1 MKTKLLPLV
10 AIISMAAFAPAQA
23 ADISS
28 NGSTAYAIDSKGN
41 IVRDNY
47 GSCVRTIDWT
57 KDAAIAACETPAPAA
72 KTVAPV
78 AAKVA
83 PTSAAPAAKA
93 VNTDIKGNDQFAYV
107 VDSDGDIVRD
117 GYGGCVRTINWT
129 KETAIAKCEGW
140 EEPKP
145 APAPVVAPAPAPK
158 PAPVVKQVS
167 EDAPAAFRGF
177 FDTDK
182 AELKPVAT
190 EELDVYSG
198 YMTRNPSKNIKVTG
212 HTDATGSEAYNQ
224 ALSEKRANAVKT
236 YLEDKGI
243 DGKRIETIG
252 MGESSP
258 VATNKT
264 KEGRAENRRVEIEV
278 VK

>member
-1 MKTKLLPLV
+1 MKTQLLPLA
-10 AIISMAAFAPAQA
+10 AIISLVAFAPAQA

-28 NGSTAYAIDSKGN
+28 TNNAYAVDSSGN

-47 GSCVRTIDWT
+47 GSCVRSTKWT
-57 KDAAIAACETPAPAA
+57 KETAIASCENPTPKSEKAA
-72 KTVAPV
+72 ATAKAATVSAPV
-78 AAKVA
+78 E
-83 PTSAAPAAKA
+83 P
-93 VNTDIKGNDQFAYV
+93 VNDGIKNNGQRAYAI
-107 VDSDGDIVRD
+107 DSNGYIVRD
-117 GYGGCVRTINWT
+117 GYGGCVRTIEWT

-145 APAPVVAPAPAPK
+145 VVEPAPVVVAPAVTPK
-158 PAPVVKQVS
+158 PAPIVKKVS
-167 EDAPAAFRGF
+167 EDVPAAFLGF

-182 AELKPVAT
+182 AVLKQAAT
-190 EELDVYSG
+190 EELDVYSD

-212 HTDATGSEAYNQ
+212 HTDSTGSEAYNQ
-224 ALSEKRANAVKT
+224 ALSEKRAVSVKT
-236 YLEDKGI
+236 YLEGKGI
-243 DGKRIETIG
+243 DGTRIETIG